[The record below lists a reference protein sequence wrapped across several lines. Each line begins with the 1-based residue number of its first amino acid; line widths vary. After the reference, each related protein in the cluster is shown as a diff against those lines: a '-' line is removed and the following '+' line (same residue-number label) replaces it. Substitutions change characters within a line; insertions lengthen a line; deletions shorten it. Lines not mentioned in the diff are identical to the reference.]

1 MKKAFSLILSLVIFA
16 LMLCGCQRDI
26 TDEPSVELTPTG
38 ITDEYSDLEGV
49 RLFIPQSMFEPEAEE
64 IEVIWVNETD
74 KEIIFGEMFFIEKYT
89 QKGWESVS
97 AEGIA
102 FNAIGYILSPNSRR
116 AKTYSLKNYN
126 TKSDGTYRFRS
137 SCYVDSKECSL
148 WTVFVV
154 ESDITQAPS
163 QTSPQATQPTSV
175 PEAYCGNTQ
184 TTIRIGDK
192 AYTFMYGNSVTLTD
206 FLVKLELNEPTC
218 DCIPEYIVDTELVTG
233 YGINLTEGYVRLGDS
248 QTSLEADEIELIR
261 KIIEEETS
269 K

>member
-1 MKKAFSLILSLVIFA
+1 MKKSLSLILSLVIFT
-16 LMLCGCQRDI
+16 LVLCGCQRNI

-38 ITDEYSDLEGV
+38 IPSEYSDLEGV
-49 RLFIPQSMFEPEAEE
+49 SLFIPKSMFEPETEE

-102 FNAIGYILSPNSRR
+102 FNAIGYLLSPNSRQT
-116 AKTYSLKNYN
+116 KTYSLKNYN

-137 SCYVDSKECSL
+137 SCYADGKEFSL

-154 ESDITQAPS
+154 ESDITQGSA
-163 QTSPQATQPTSV
+163 QTSATATQPTSV

-184 TTIRIGDK
+184 TTIRVGDK
-192 AYTFMYGNSVTLTD
+192 AYTFMFGNSVTLTD
-206 FLVKLELNEPTC
+206 LLARLELNEPTC

-233 YGINLTEGYVRLGDS
+233 YGINLTKGYVRLGDK
-248 QTSLEADEIELIR
+248 QTNLQAEEIELIR